1 MALVTVRRAPGSA
14 GVPPVEDDAP
24 RRGHLQRRQSF
35 ALVRGAA
42 LLLPAEEP
50 PASGPAPAVPPGRQ
64 ERHLQL
70 MMQLLRS
77 QDAIQL
83 AVQLESAQPQR
94 VRYLLVVRPEEVGA
108 EGQTALLGV
117 DFPHEGA
124 DCCTLGMVL
133 PLWSNT
139 QVFLDGDGGFSV
151 TSGGQTRIFKPI
163 SIQTM
168 WAVLQELHRACE
180 LAAQG
185 GHIPGGPALAWVQEY
200 AAALDSEQSCL
211 NEWLAMADLE
221 SVRPGLLL
229 PTEPTERAVR
239 ALLRD
244 VLTSADLESITSK
257 EVRTELERRVGHS
270 LEQHKDFIDN
280 EMLLV
285 LAQMDRPSHVFPH
298 IYLGSE
304 WNAANLEELQQN
316 CVTHILNVAREI
328 DNFFPA
334 LFNYMNVRVYDEE
347 TAQLLPHW
355 NDTFLFLS
363 DIKPGVGALPH
374 GTEPLGSHGA
384 GLRHEG
390 VRVVPGAG
398 AAPRPALPAR
408 RAAQPRLHAPAR
420 LLPGHPERQPAQ
432 QLLGAAGGGTG
443 GGAGGG
449 RAAGRRGSASVPTR
463 VLTAPRGGRQ
473 AGAGGSRPASPHLLV
488 CGHAEHQP
496 DGNARERRGAP
507 GRGGVRGRPG
517 GRGGL
522 GGGSPTTAAPV
533 PAVPRGSPGQRG
545 WGRRA
550 CGGARPRGKL
560 RPQRGARPGRRPV
573 ARTGPSGSAS
583 ARRRGRPRWRRSP
596 GERRR
601 SVRTLC
607 HRTAAI
613 TSTHRP
619 ENKP

>member
-1 MALVTVRRAPGSA
+1 MRPGAATCSGGEMGAPGAKGYWAVIPSRSR
-14 GVPPVEDDAP
+14 PSCP
-24 RRGHLQRRQSF
+24 RQSF

-50 PASGPAPAVPPGRQ
+50 PASGPSPAVPPGRQ

-83 AVQLESAQPQR
+83 AVRLESAQPQR
-94 VRYLLVVRPEEVGA
+94 VRYLLVVRPEEEGA

-257 EVRTELERRVGHS
+257 EVRTELERRMGHS

-285 LAQMDRPSHVFPH
+285 LAQMDRPSHIFPH

-363 DIKPGVGALPH
+363 DINH
-374 GTEPLGSHGA
+374 SA

-398 AAPRPALPAR
+398 VAPRPALPAR

-443 GGAGGG
+443 AGAGGS
-449 RAAGRRGSASVPTR
+449 RAVGRRSPAPVPIR

-473 AGAGGSRPASPHLLV
+473 AGAGGGRPASPHLPV
-488 CGHAEHQP
+488 CRHAEHQP
-496 DGNARERRGAP
+496 DGNPREPRGAP
-507 GRGGVRGRPG
+507 GRGDSRFHRCPK
-517 GRGGL
+517 
-522 GGGSPTTAAPV
+522 AAR
-533 PAVPRGSPGQRG
+533 A
-545 WGRRA
+545 WGTRRA
-550 CGGARPRGKL
+550 
-560 RPQRGARPGRRPV
+560 
-573 ARTGPSGSAS
+573 
-583 ARRRGRPRWRRSP
+583 
-596 GERRR
+596 
-601 SVRTLC
+601 
-607 HRTAAI
+607 
-613 TSTHRP
+613 
-619 ENKP
+619 